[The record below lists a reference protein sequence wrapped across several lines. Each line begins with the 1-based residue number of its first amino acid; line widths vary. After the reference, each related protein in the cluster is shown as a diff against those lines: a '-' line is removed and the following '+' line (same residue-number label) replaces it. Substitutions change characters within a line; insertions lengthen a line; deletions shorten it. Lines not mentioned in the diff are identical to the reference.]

1 MLHAQVYSIIAAN
14 NYKARQLDIALS
26 YIECSGNWETEQRDV
41 GHREADWLTPGSYFF
56 PTGSSVYPRVEKVVC
71 EVGSLAQPIE
81 KDSSLSN
88 FSPI

>member
-26 YIECSGNWETEQRDV
+26 YIECTGNWETEQRDV
-41 GHREADWLTPGSYFF
+41 GHREADWLTPGSYFY

-71 EVGSLAQPIE
+71 SDLQVLTERLTDWARE
-81 KDSSLSN
+81 M
-88 FSPI
+88 